1 MSNNLKSKAIADPPF
16 GDQLS
21 HPAPVPR
28 GGFLRLHGSQAAA
41 YFKPIGLDGV
51 VKEMPEVSG
60 PDLAVEARCAD
71 AGAV

>member
-28 GGFLRLHGSQAAA
+28 GAIDR
-41 YFKPIGLDGV
+41 
-51 VKEMPEVSG
+51 VKKNYELPAESRDLSLALSAEM
-60 PDLAVEARCAD
+60 DD
-71 AGAV
+71 